1 MDMSSAAAAP
11 LELRFDLAEIRR
23 QTLRTMSLPLL
34 LVAYFALGR
43 EFLLSSAFTWQF
55 IPPAL
60 LAISVSASVALAT
73 SRLRLANTVFVT
85 GVVAAS
91 LGTVLLQSPSA
102 SPYMG
107 IVVVMVGVLL
117 PPLWMAGVSTALAM
131 GIMAIEIIEGV
142 HPIPSGTA
150 QTAIVVLTMT
160 TLATWLS
167 SRNLYTALG
176 WAWESYVEAREERER
191 ALARQ
196 AELSR
201 ALKALDEAADRL
213 QHMNYE
219 LGRARDVAEEMRGL
233 QQQFMANVSHELRT
247 PLALIVGFSEM
258 LYLSPESYDTPLP
271 QAFVADVRE
280 IYRNSQHLLSVIDD
294 ILDSSQLR
302 AGKMRL
308 RREMTRIGDVIMD
321 AAAAVR
327 PLIEGKGLTLDVEI
341 DRLVDSG
348 LIDPT
353 RVRQILI
360 NLLNNARRFTTQGG
374 VSVHARCP
382 TEETVEVS
390 VSDTGVGIPSEDHER
405 LFQVFAQ
412 LDSSLGKVTNGVGLG
427 LSISR
432 DLVEMHGGRI
442 WVESQGVPGKGST
455 FRFTLPLSQA
465 DDTPRPLLRRTPDT
479 PIRRALSDQAMKS
492 VLLVSPDEGAA
503 ATLARHLSQYE
514 FASVKEPAGA
524 LPVLKARR
532 PLAVVISPT
541 SDHED
546 EQSKELEQLCG
557 DMDVPIILCP
567 FGREERLARSL
578 GVQGYLV
585 KPVSRE
591 QLFAA
596 LVALGEGI
604 RRILIVDDDL
614 RFVRLLSRIIR
625 ASGHSYDIR
634 RAYNGEDALRLLES
648 ENIDLVLLDILMPGM
663 SGYALLDRMRQN
675 PSLASI
681 PVIVITSRGYDLE
694 DSRQLGGRI
703 VQITHRWGLS
713 NEQSLRYL
721 DAILGVLVTK
731 TSEAA

>member
-1 MDMSSAAAAP
+1 MGMSSAARAP

-23 QTLRTMSLPLL
+23 QTLRTMLLPLL
-34 LVAYFALGR
+34 LVAYYALGR
-43 EFLLSSAFTWQF
+43 EFLRSSTFTWQF
-55 IPPAL
+55 VPPTL
-60 LAISVSASVALAT
+60 LAISASASVALAT
-73 SRLRLANTVFVT
+73 KRLRLAVTVFVT
-85 GVVAAS
+85 GLAAAS
-91 LGTVLLQSPSA
+91 LGTVLLRAPSA
-102 SPYMG
+102 PPYVG

-117 PPLWMAGVSTALAM
+117 PPLWMAGVSTALAV
-131 GIMAIEIIEGV
+131 AILLMEIAKGV
-142 HPIPSGTA
+142 HPVPSATA
-150 QTAIVVLTMT
+150 QTAIIVLAMT
-160 TLATWLS
+160 TVATWLS

-196 AELSR
+196 VELSR

-219 LGRARDVAEEMRGL
+219 LGRARDAAEEMRGL
-233 QQQFMANVSHELRT
+233 QQQFMTNVSHELRT

-258 LYLSPESYDTPLP
+258 LYLSPESYGTPLP

-294 ILDSSQLR
+294 ILDSAQLR

-321 AAAAVR
+321 AVAAVR
-327 PLIEGKGLTLDVEI
+327 PLVEGKGLTLDVDI
-341 DRLVDSG
+341 DRSVGSG
-348 LIDPT
+348 LVDPT

-360 NLLNNARRFTTQGG
+360 NLLNNARRFTAQGG
-374 VSVHARCP
+374 VSVHARC
-382 TEETVEVS
+382 TTQETVELS
-390 VSDTGVGIPSEDHER
+390 VSDTGIGIPAEDHER

-412 LDSSLGKVTNGVGLG
+412 LDSSLTKVTNGVGLG

-442 WVESQGVPGKGST
+442 WVESEGIPGKGST

-465 DDTPRPLLRRTPDT
+465 GETPRPLLRRTPDT
-479 PIRRALSDQAMKS
+479 PVRRALSHQAMKS
-492 VLLVSPDEGAA
+492 VLFVCPDEV
-503 ATLARHLSQYE
+503 ATGVLARHLNQYE
-514 FASVKEPAGA
+514 FVPAKEPSAA
-524 LPVLKARR
+524 LAALEARR
-532 PLAVVISPT
+532 PLAVVISPA
-541 SDHED
+541 SDHGD

-557 DMDVPIILCP
+557 DMDVPVILCP

-604 RRILIVDDDL
+604 ERILIVDDDL

-625 ASGHSYDIR
+625 ASGRSYDVC

-648 ENIDLVLLDILMPGM
+648 DSIDLVLLDILMPGM
-663 SGYALLDRMRQN
+663 SGYAVLDRMRQN

-681 PVIVITSRGYDLE
+681 PVIVITSKGYDLE
-694 DSRQLGGRI
+694 DSRQLGGRV
-703 VQITHRWGLS
+703 VQVIHRWGLS

-721 DAILGVLVTK
+721 EAILGVLAARAFD
-731 TSEAA
+731 TS